1 MTEFVTLGGRVKCT
15 QCRAKA
21 KGSGKRCLLPAV
33 SGYAVCRVH
42 GARGGPKTEAGRK
55 RCAAAKTTHG
65 NETRAKRAEYRAKMK
80 ELRALEELGMTIGLF
95 VNPRTADRKPG

>member
-21 KGSGKRCLLPAV
+21 KSSGQRCLLPAV

-55 RCAAAKTTHG
+55 RCAAAKRIHG
-65 NETRAKRAEYRAKMK
+65 NETRAKRAAYKAKMR
-80 ELRALEELGMTIGLF
+80 ELYELEEAGRAMGMIVG
-95 VNPRTADRKPG
+95 PRTAGRKPG

>member
-65 NETRAKRAEYRAKMK
+65 NETRAKRAEYKAKMK
-80 ELRALEELGMTIGLF
+80 ELYELELVGREIGLICGSKA
-95 VNPRTADRKPG
+95 PGRKPG